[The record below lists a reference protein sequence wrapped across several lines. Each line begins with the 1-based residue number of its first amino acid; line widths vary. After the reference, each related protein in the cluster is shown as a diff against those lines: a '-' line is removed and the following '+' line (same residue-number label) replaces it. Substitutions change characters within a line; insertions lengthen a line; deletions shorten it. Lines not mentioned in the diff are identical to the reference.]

1 MSVDP
6 LPAIKAPA
14 STAPDAFNVHHWKCR
29 LSSKSRLWHKRGTLV
44 WIKVSGNVSTGE
56 MKVPAVSRIS
66 KIGAALLRGILQGR
80 RISPGKLQA
89 LPGRWCPPEKF
100 AKGKPVDEAAPAF
113 PDRKLKCIQISPPV
127 QRHASC

>member
-66 KIGAALLRGILQGR
+66 KIGAAASRRRLNVQQGMRGDFRFPFSDENVVFRAAGRAAMILPTPSIF
-80 RISPGKLQA
+80 ISRE
-89 LPGRWCPPEKF
+89 LPS
-100 AKGKPVDEAAPAF
+100 A
-113 PDRKLKCIQISPPV
+113 
-127 QRHASC
+127 QR